1 MKKMT
6 NIFKTANYL
15 FSELVRANEI
25 VLKSKGLIK

>member
-6 NIFKTANYL
+6 SIFKKANYL
-15 FSELVRANEI
+15 FGELVRANEI

>member
-6 NIFKTANYL
+6 NMFKKANYF